1 MTLMQVLAK
10 RDPGPRRGAHTR
22 RAPLPHAGWI
32 ALLALAWGVS
42 GLSPAGAQTDG
53 VPNEKTLEESLRKK
67 PVTPKSPTNAA
78 TTKKA
83 AAAADASPAP
93 PKPARRGTLIPMVV
107 VSDAGCALEVNG
119 DPIAALDPDAVK
131 KLNVYP
137 GDQLVKCAS
146 TEEPG
151 EVFSVVQN
159 IKAGE
164 QTVLQIGLASRIAAA
179 RQKREAQ
186 AQSLIAEDELWAHAG
201 QNGSTANLQA
211 YLDKYSDGRFAD
223 QARGF
228 LTEATRRAAEEDA
241 DWKQAATSTQMA
253 AVQAY
258 VEKYPTGR
266 YLDAARQRMEF
277 LRNLAARPDLP
288 YPIDEDIW
296 LTLQS
301 SPYYMNLPRR
311 THKVTVRVSSTVHGE
326 PIKGSSLT
334 LRQATTREIV
344 PWGDKCVTLHSVTRK
359 SEASDAPSDVV
370 DEYQCGELKLETVVN
385 GKVIR
390 AASLSDVEAFL
401 QDDKAVREKPP
412 CEVPSSGPANA
423 YHTALTGTATRYG
436 CGSGEYYFEDLN
448 VWLYELGEMD
458 PEKQQYI
465 VPSPGYHFESV
476 ADGDPG
482 RKMTTT
488 YDAFSWTDGN

>member
-1 MTLMQVLAK
+1 MIARPNRGL
-10 RDPGPRRGAHTR
+10 RRCAETR
-22 RAPLPHAGWI
+22 RAPASHAGWI
-32 ALLALAWGVS
+32 AFLALAWAVS

-67 PVTPKSPTNAA
+67 PVSPKTPTNAA

-83 AAAADASPAP
+83 AAPADASSAP
-93 PKPARRGTLIPMVV
+93 PKPAHRGALIPMVV
-107 VSDAGCALEVNG
+107 VSDAACALEVNG
-119 DPIAALDPDAVK
+119 DPIAALEPDAVK

-151 EVFSVVQN
+151 EVFSAVQN

-164 QTVLQIGLASRIAAA
+164 QTVLQIGLAARIAAV

-186 AQSLIAEDELWAHAG
+186 AQSLVAEDELWAHAG
-201 QNGSTANLQA
+201 QNGSSANLQA
-211 YLDKYSDGRFAD
+211 YLDKYPDGRFTD

-241 DWKQAATSTQMA
+241 DWKQAAASTQMA

-266 YLDAARQRMEF
+266 YLDAAQQRMEF
-277 LRNLAARPDLP
+277 IRHLAARPDLP
-288 YPIDEDIW
+288 YPVDEDIW
-296 LTLQS
+296 LTLES

-311 THKVTVRVSSTVHGE
+311 THKVTVRVSSTVHND
-326 PIKGSSLT
+326 PIKGSSVT

-344 PWGDKCVTLHSVTRK
+344 PRGDRCVMLHSVTRK
-359 SEASDAPSDVV
+359 SEDSDAPSDVV

-423 YHTALTGTATRYG
+423 YHAALTGTATRFG

-458 PEKQQYI
+458 PEKQQYVI
-465 VPSPGYHFESV
+465 PSPGYHFESV
-476 ADGDPG
+476 ADGGPG
-482 RKMTTT
+482 PKMTTT